1 MPAKLTTSDEQVRSY
16 VAYTIKHIR
25 KCLDLHK
32 SYNLGIL
39 YGLESYLTFHSRD
52 DETTFQC
59 LGIINAFRHKISL
72 GETYTLNSP
81 IMDDRITQLD
91 TEVKR

>member
-25 KCLDLHK
+25 NHLDLHK
-32 SYNLGIL
+32 SYNLGML
-39 YGLESYLTFHSRD
+39 AGLASYLTFHSTD
-52 DETTFQC
+52 DETLEQC
-59 LGIINAFRHKISL
+59 MGIINAFRHKISL
-72 GETYTLNSP
+72 EDTYTLNSP

-91 TEVKR
+91 TEVKA